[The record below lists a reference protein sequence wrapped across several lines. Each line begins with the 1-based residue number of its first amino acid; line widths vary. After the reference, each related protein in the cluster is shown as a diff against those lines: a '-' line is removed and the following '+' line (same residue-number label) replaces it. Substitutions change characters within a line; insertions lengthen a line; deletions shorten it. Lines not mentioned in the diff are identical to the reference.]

1 MRPITVALISF
12 GLAALAACS
21 RIDPIGT
28 DLVALNAAGQ
38 TAMAQA
44 DVQQAMTKVQAAA
57 TNPEKAA
64 IMRESAA
71 AIGRAQATL
80 EKTEMKSPEVR
91 DIHARMVSGFG
102 KLGAGAKSAAEA
114 FESSTT
120 DGLDKARQQMRDG
133 QVEFINAGQDMV
145 TLAKRRSVDLN
156 ARRS

>member
-1 MRPITVALISF
+1 MRPITVTLVSLAF
-12 GLAALAACS
+12 AALAGCS

-44 DVQQAMTKVQAAA
+44 DVQQAMTKVQAAT

-71 AIGRAQATL
+71 AIGRAQAAL
-80 EKTEMKSPEVR
+80 QQTEMKSPEVR
-91 DIHARMVSGFG
+91 DIQSRMVSGFG
-102 KLGAGAKSAAEA
+102 KLGAGAKTAADA

-120 DGLDKARQQMRDG
+120 GDLDKARQQMRDG
-133 QVEFINAGQDMV
+133 QVEFITAGQDMV
-145 TLAKRRSVDLN
+145 NLAKQRSVDLN
-156 ARRS
+156 ARKS

>member
-1 MRPITVALISF
+1 MRPITIALLSF
-12 GLAALAACS
+12 GLAALTACS

-44 DVQQAMTKVQAAA
+44 DVQQAMAKVQAAA

-71 AIGRAQATL
+71 AIGRARDTL

-91 DIHARMVSGFG
+91 DIRARMVAGFG
-102 KLGAGAKSAAEA
+102 KLGAGAKTAADA
-114 FESSTT
+114 FETSTT
-120 DGLDKARQQMRDG
+120 ADLDKARQQMREG

-156 ARRS
+156 TRRS